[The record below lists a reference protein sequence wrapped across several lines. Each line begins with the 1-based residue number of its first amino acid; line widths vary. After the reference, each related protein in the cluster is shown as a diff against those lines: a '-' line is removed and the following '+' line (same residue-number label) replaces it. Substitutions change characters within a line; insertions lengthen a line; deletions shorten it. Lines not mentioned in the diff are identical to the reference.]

1 MSSGSGSSV
10 EECPLS
16 RSCDISSEGIK
27 YVGTGSSPSLCS
39 RHPFNISLSSFQA
52 VLADLVSDQD
62 PASLARVTHV
72 TCNGWH
78 GVPNPARGN
87 NLSSHLTQ
95 LEGLEFENGTI
106 LLSPKDIESFS
117 AFKST
122 LKYITLMT
130 CNISTSTLVSLLN
143 YFPFLE
149 RLYLSSVYR
158 LDSDEYTP
166 LNPRKPL
173 KELILYWNQNKTF
186 LDLLGDLS
194 TDLQVNEVVFKQV
207 QRGYSKSLFKLV
219 TSTFGASI
227 KRLKLHLIRA
237 VHVFIPWGHLLI
249 TFS

>member
-1 MSSGSGSSV
+1 MSSGSG
-10 EECPLS
+10 
-16 RSCDISSEGIK
+16 
-27 YVGTGSSPSLCS
+27 PSLRS
-39 RHPFNISLSSFQA
+39 RYPVNIFLSYFQG
-52 VLADLVSDQD
+52 VSADLFSDQD

-78 GVPNPARGN
+78 RVPNPARGH

-95 LEGLEFENGTI
+95 PKGLEFENGTI
-106 LLSPKDIESFS
+106 LLSPEDIESFS

-122 LKYITLMT
+122 LKYITLMN
-130 CNISTSTLVSLLN
+130 CHISTSTLVSLLN

-149 RLYLSSVYR
+149 RLYLLSVYR
-158 LDSDEYTP
+158 LDSDEHTP

-173 KELILYWNQNKTF
+173 KELILFWDQNTTF

-194 TDLQVNEVVFKQV
+194 TYLKVDKVVLKQD
-207 QRGYSKSLFKLV
+207 QRASLGLLFKLV